1 MIFYWLFLV
10 LAKKI
15 IISPTFFFFFEKPD
29 PKYGLGFIETE
40 LKYQGTSPKIRGVM
54 SSGQS
59 SNQTCNSGPD
69 LARLANASAT
79 ELQERET

>member
-1 MIFYWLFLV
+1 MIV
-10 LAKKI
+10 K
-15 IISPTFFFFFEKPD
+15 FFFFLRNQTPNT
-29 PKYGLGFIETE
+29 GWAL
-40 LKYQGTSPKIRGVM
+40 LKQNLRNQGTSPKIRGVM

-79 ELQERET
+79 ELQERGT